1 MRHSVDSAALLQA
14 ACQSVYGVPLPEIV
28 WYIDEATNRVR
39 FFALQRVRTSWTYS
53 ILNEALLKFDIIHN
67 KPKIR
72 PFIIYMIKLT
82 FYNWIGNGVNLF
94 SEQIFGTNIR
104 CIQNYY
110 SVFQCQE
117 MEILL
122 LPKIKRLIVKIHKN
136 NNLDKCTRRLYLEQ
150 RELPRGL
157 RHVFHLPR
165 HRRTHVS

>member
-72 PFIIYMIKLT
+72 QFIIYMIKLT
-82 FYNWIGNGVNLF
+82 FYN
-94 SEQIFGTNIR
+94 
-104 CIQNYY
+104 
-110 SVFQCQE
+110 
-117 MEILL
+117 
-122 LPKIKRLIVKIHKN
+122 
-136 NNLDKCTRRLYLEQ
+136 
-150 RELPRGL
+150 
-157 RHVFHLPR
+157 
-165 HRRTHVS
+165 